1 MSREGEGWGKGGG
14 GEGAG
19 CALTPRL
26 RITRSL
32 PPPRDPHQTFHL
44 LPSTLTSKIH
54 SPRNRTMTLHCT
66 IAQRGHSPR
75 GLRPSPTG
83 RKAPNRIAGRQNPPL
98 PKMSL
103 WPSLLASRLPPALRP
118 PPPRPRAPPPQQ
130 GFIFHPQGTGCPVF
144 ASSGPRCFA
153 LEDAHVRFPLDL
165 RDINATYIPL
175 L

>member
-1 MSREGEGWGKGGG
+1 MSREGGGWGKGGG

-32 PPPRDPHQTFHL
+32 APPRDPHQTFHL

-103 WPSLLASRLPPALRP
+103 WPSPSPLRPDFHRPSVLPLPAPWHPRPGKASFSTPKAPGVPFSPLLAPD
-118 PPPRPRAPPPQQ
+118 
-130 GFIFHPQGTGCPVF
+130 
-144 ASSGPRCFA
+144 ASLWKTR
-153 LEDAHVRFPLDL
+153 
-165 RDINATYIPL
+165 T
-175 L
+175 